1 MRKEELEP
9 RRFRY
14 SSDHATV
21 ETWIP
26 ADARTPLLIVTVRG
40 HAKEEVLD
48 PILDAIADAGRRG
61 QLVVFDDWE
70 GVTGYDSA
78 ARVRL
83 TEWTRKNLD
92 AFRATHVLIA
102 SKLLAMGLSLAT
114 RAAGLPVHVY
124 QSRMEFERSL
134 RVHFPEYR
142 PRRSA

>member
-14 SSDHATV
+14 TSGHATL
-21 ETWIP
+21 ETWVPGEVRSPI
-26 ADARTPLLIVTVRG
+26 LIVTVRG
-40 HAKEEVLD
+40 HAKEEVVS
-48 PILDAIADAGRRG
+48 PILDAIHDARRRG
-61 QLVVFDDWE
+61 RMTVFDDWE

-83 TEWTRKNLD
+83 TEWTAQNGD
-92 AFRATHVLIA
+92 AFHATHILIA

-114 RAAGLPVHVY
+114 RAAGLSVHVY
-124 QSRMEFERSL
+124 QSRMEFERVL
-134 RVHFPEYR
+134 RGHFPAYR